1 MIALLTALLLA
12 GITPERIQA
21 ERHVRAGQELLESE
35 RFEQALESFQAAI
48 KLDPLMIMA
57 HYGEGQAHMAL
68 KHYPYAV
75 TSFERARSAFKEKS
89 ADMLTARLENDR
101 AREDRIIVLRD
112 KIRENQERALPPGST
127 AARERDRRTQEW
139 EMEIQRLQRVER
151 ISSSIELPAGF
162 SLALGSAYFRSGQLA
177 DAEREYRA
185 AIDAEPKLGEP
196 RNNLAVV
203 LLLTGRPADASA
215 QVKLAEKSG
224 FKVPPGL
231 KKDIDTALLQPAT
244 QKP

>member
-1 MIALLTALLLA
+1 MICAVAMFLLVTSSPGRL
-12 GITPERIQA
+12 QA
-21 ERHVRAGQELLESE
+21 EQHVKAGQELLSSE
-35 RFEQALESFQAAI
+35 RYQQALDSFREAI

-57 HYGEGQAHMAL
+57 HYGAGQAHMAL
-68 KHYPYAV
+68 KDYTAAV
-75 TSFERARSAFKEKS
+75 TSFESARSAFKERS
-89 ADMLTARLENDR
+89 AEILSTRLENDR

-112 KIRENQERALPPGST
+112 KIRENQERSLPQGST

-139 EMEIQRLQRVER
+139 EIEIQRLQRVER
-151 ISSSIELPAGF
+151 IGTALELPAGL
-162 SLALGSAYFRSGQLA
+162 SLALGSAYFRSGQLK

-185 AIDAEPKLGEP
+185 AIDVQPKLGEP

-215 QVKLAEKSG
+215 QIKLAEKSG

-231 KKDIDTALLQPAT
+231 KQDVENALAGSAP
-244 QKP
+244 

>member
-1 MIALLTALLLA
+1 MIGALVMFLLVNSS
-12 GITPERIQA
+12 PERLQA
-21 ERHVRAGQELLESE
+21 EQHLKAGQEFLASE
-35 RFEQALESFQAAI
+35 RYEQALASFQQAI

-57 HYGEGQAHMAL
+57 HYGAGQSHMAL
-68 KHYPYAV
+68 KDYTSAV
-75 TSFERARSAFKEKS
+75 TSFERARSAFKERS
-89 ADMLTARLENDR
+89 ADIISIRLENDR
-101 AREDRIIVLRD
+101 AREDRIIVLKD
-112 KIRENQERALPPGST
+112 KIRENQERSLSPNST

-151 ISSSIELPAGF
+151 IGTALELPAGL
-162 SLALGSAYFRSGQLA
+162 SLALGSAYFRSGQLK

-185 AIDAEPKLGEP
+185 AIDVQPKLGEP

-203 LLLTGRPADASA
+203 LLLTGRPADANA

-231 KKDIDTALLQPAT
+231 KQDIDKALAVPA
-244 QKP
+244 P